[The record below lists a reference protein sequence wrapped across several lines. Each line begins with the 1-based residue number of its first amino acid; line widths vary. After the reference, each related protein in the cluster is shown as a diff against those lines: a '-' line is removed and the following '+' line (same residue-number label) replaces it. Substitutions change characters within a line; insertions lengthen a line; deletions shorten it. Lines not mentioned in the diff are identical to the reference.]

1 MCQFLRVQR
10 CTRYGKL
17 FLSKSR
23 DWIQSWSDPYRSPA
37 TVHYVHYLWICFN
50 FCEHIP
56 NFNGHFL
63 NSLICFEYWIFL
75 KNHEHFLFPENL
87 FETVI
92 VFYNTWTIFWNHD
105 HFMIFRMFFLIHKQF
120 IIFQDFFWNIF
131 FLEITNKF
139 KEEKTKTEMRTWKA
153 KNEIK
158 AGALQPANGPAYVCG
173 RSRRACETKKKFIWN
188 RDSFL

>member
-10 CTRYGKL
+10 CTRHGKL
-17 FLSKSR
+17 FF
-23 DWIQSWSDPYRSPA
+23 IQIKGLNTIMERPLQM
-37 TVHYVHYLWICFN
+37 TVCYVHYLWICFN

-63 NSLICFEYWIFL
+63 NFLICFEYWIFL

-92 VFYNTWTIFWNHD
+92 VFHNMWTIFWNHD

-131 FLEITNKF
+131 FLEITNKL
-139 KEEKTKTEMRTWKA
+139 KEEKTKTEIRTWKA

-158 AGALQPANGPAYVCG
+158 AGALQPAHGPAYVCG
-173 RSRRACETKKKFIWN
+173 RSRRACETKKK
-188 RDSFL
+188 R